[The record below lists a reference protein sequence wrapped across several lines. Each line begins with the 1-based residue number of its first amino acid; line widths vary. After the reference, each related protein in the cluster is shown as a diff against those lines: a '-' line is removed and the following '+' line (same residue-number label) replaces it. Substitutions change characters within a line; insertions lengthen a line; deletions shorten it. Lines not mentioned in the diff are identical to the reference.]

1 MAQKQIR
8 YGVKFDVHRENLKQ
22 IENDF
27 KQLQTSLKSIQDIKI
42 PDLAKLNNTSLKSAS
57 TILANIRSQ
66 AKTVQKALG
75 QAFNPKLNTTNL
87 TEFMRIL
94 KAEGTSMQQIY
105 NTFSKAG
112 PQGTAAFS
120 SLVNSVSNTNYQLK
134 QTQTVLDKIS
144 TTFANSLK
152 WNLASSAIN
161 SITRSI
167 QQAWGYTKS
176 LDGALNDIRIVTGK
190 SADDMAVF
198 AAKANE
204 AAQKLGVSTTDYTKG
219 ALIYAQQ
226 GLSDKEINA
235 RNEITAKV
243 ANVTGQSTEQA
254 AEELTAVWNGYKVN
268 ADEAELYVDRLA
280 AVASKTASNLEELSV
295 GMSKVASAAASL
307 GVGEDQLAAQL
318 STIIAAT
325 RQAPESVGTALRTV
339 YARISDIKAGIDED
353 GTSLGMYSGKMAELG
368 FNVLDAQGKLRNM
381 GEVIEEIGGRWAD
394 LTKEQQI
401 NLAQVMAGQRQYSN
415 LMALFEHFDEYNRAL
430 NIAQNATGT
439 LQQQQDTYMEDVN
452 AHVAV
457 LKASVENI
465 YDSLFSTEGMKNL
478 IDGLTEAANKLA
490 SFIDLIGGGGNL
502 LRSLG
507 SIALM
512 VFSTQIAKGIN
523 GVLMNAQAA
532 KSRVMEFENTLE
544 QVKEWQGIP
553 QLDQL
558 SQKLLENKQ
567 HLMEMAKL
575 MTPQQFVSFQKQI
588 SDINIMNDELKET
601 KSELNEINR
610 QIKMVS
616 PRQNLEGIVDSVRTQ
631 KTFEKNTNKLSEKF
645 GTIDESAINS
655 INELE
660 KLKEEFQQSFTT
672 AMSPGSSAQ
681 NTLKSMQTDLESYLQ
696 VFDTFTQKNKL
707 LADHRNQFKELQQVI
722 QELQNNFQN
731 VSTKEQAQNIL
742 NQYGDVFQRIW
753 NLATEG
759 ETRVSNVVNTVNDQI
774 QSGTS
779 NVVNRVREG
788 VENINRE
795 GQKLNS
801 FSEDVNKVFNI
812 KSLTNFS
819 GGLATVGMAIKQF
832 QSLGS
837 IWSKKEQDTSIGE
850 KLLKTM
856 IALGM
861 GLSMLLPALKRI
873 QVGFTELGIAQGFQA
888 AMAAVAEKANLLLA
902 GKLNILT
909 FSATLAKDA
918 LTKLAMA
925 AGAHPFVAVAAA
937 IVAVVGAISAIN
949 KATEENR
956 KATIED
962 SRAIIDEQNA
972 IQEQL
977 QSHTELYNSL
987 DELNKKYHQGT
998 ISRAELRNE
1007 IDNLA
1012 DQYDLEANK
1021 VKNLKQHYNDLKQAI
1036 IEYRIEEAKNKE
1048 SSIQKEMTA
1057 AGEALLAT
1065 AQGLGKGKTKS
1076 FSEHEVG
1083 DFVGFNFFDKNISE
1097 KQKDIFNQTGL
1108 DFLPTINVKE
1118 HPQEIAALYDQIQAT
1133 SELYH
1138 QTFDSEDLKDN
1149 PLLKKLE
1156 EAAEYLKRDAEAY
1169 QKSQEEFAQVEAD
1182 INAWQGEQAAKTNF
1196 YGIQKATDYV
1206 HERAKLIEQF
1216 KTELNKSQEDA
1227 EKMADVFLKD
1237 NFKQLYSQFQ
1247 ELASYTDQLKEKF
1260 HGLDEAALEML
1271 GKLDSQQLGFI
1282 KQVDFSNWD
1291 ELKNVIEYIT
1301 TADFSNLNRIL
1312 NPKIALASAKAQF
1325 NRYKDLADQYYDGK
1339 QIVIKKD
1346 EDFKKLIPEVQSY
1359 FETMEDGTHVMT
1371 GDAREFHNVV
1381 KGLEIQG
1388 FKQNAEA
1395 ITESNK
1401 RLQNLRN
1408 IDIQGGALSEAAY
1421 TKGGAVDSN
1430 GQFYFNKG
1438 SQVEQYLQQQLDALT
1453 EFGHDISDIVE
1464 WKALIQ
1470 DGDTTVKVVQDIAN
1484 AVDDYTNQV
1493 EKLGEKQKSNNDYM
1507 YQNQLALGKTAESM
1521 KELRQY
1527 LNQGLIEY
1535 EAFNKAAMELN
1546 QKLDLE
1552 GLDRKELEEYTDYL
1566 QQMANT
1572 SAALSDQLQKNE
1584 DAANKVAKG
1593 IMKMDKG
1600 VETLAK
1606 NWQKW
1611 SEFLAQTPEESSEFL
1626 QVMDDAR
1633 SAVAD
1638 LLDINKDYVSGDFIK
1653 EHLAEIGEAAQGSA
1667 TAIDSLRSELS
1678 EKVVAQIIV
1687 ENGIP
1692 EADQADIFASIDALQ
1707 ASIPDI
1713 EVGAT
1718 INDGPFLDQIQNII
1732 DQCGMTADQ
1741 ANAFLDTIGYE
1752 PTFET
1757 ETKSVTRDT
1766 PVTQTVSEVDFS
1778 SGDKLTVPLIGFDVP
1793 LPRIISHTETIGSDP
1808 VTETI
1813 EVPKMTSKNTPKLK
1827 SVTKKAGGSFNSGP
1841 NKKPSSGNKGK
1852 GGGGKGGGG
1861 KGKGQQPDT
1870 SQKDRKKDMEDTRD
1884 IYHDINIEL
1893 EQINRRLDRAQKKQD
1908 RLYGKQLLDNLN
1920 EQTKILEEH
1929 KAALEQK
1936 HKIQEQ
1942 DLKTQQETLKNLG
1955 VTFDEYNNIS
1965 NYMDILGRKQ
1975 AQINAETQK
1984 YNSLIDAYNASTDKD
1999 LKKALSEE
2007 AEKINKQIKQYDD
2020 EYKNL
2025 EKKIK
2030 DYDGLR
2036 VAMEDVVDQIEE
2048 ETQKQI
2054 EINIK
2059 KFRMEIEIRL
2069 EMGQAERDWNKF
2081 RREVLEHT
2089 DVIKDTDFQEIFS
2102 NARQNFSDVFSYF
2115 DVHGTKGSLQML
2127 TEQLMNTRAEIEAIN
2142 EIGKSA
2148 IYGDNKAQ
2156 AMEDLQKDLKELMS
2170 QMEDVQSLIDD
2181 IGEAYLDTID
2191 DVADQFDKQIEDYEY
2206 VEDLLEHDIDLLQL
2220 IYGDKNY
2227 DAMQKYYDTLT
2238 RNNLNHLDALKKQR
2252 DFWKQEWEQAVAR
2265 GDVQAAKQFEQNYKE
2280 TLENLNSLIEDAA
2293 QNIQDKYI
2301 NAIDKIF
2308 DELDKKISNG
2318 KGTDYLS
2325 TQWDLMNKNA
2335 EEYLDTI
2342 NSAFA
2347 IQETE
2352 RKYQKAIDESK
2363 NIKNQQTLKKLM
2375 DDQLNILRN
2384 KEKVS
2389 QYDVDRAEK
2398 LLQVEQARIALQEA
2412 QSAKTTLRL
2421 KRDSQGNYSYQYVA
2435 NDNAVDDARDNLA
2448 QAQNDLYNFDK
2459 ERYQSVLNDMLAAWK
2474 DFQSEYKEILED
2486 TSLAEEERI
2495 ERLALLRD
2503 EYGEYI
2509 NDKTAQNV
2517 EARQNLMESAFAD
2530 MAALYNT
2537 DVANYNQMSI
2547 DEQNI
2552 LMGDLVPAWQSGI
2565 QQMSDKVAGEG
2576 GFIPV
2581 CEQAFD
2587 SITEATKDYEEQLEN
2602 MANAAGVSLDYVT
2615 QGVDLLSEEFM
2626 RLIDNNDDLIDRMYS
2641 EVDAIQTLQDA
2652 ARELVNEYQNI
2663 YNEAKTAVSEIHNFI
2678 QEEQGRAAAY
2688 METANVAIESYH
2700 RTAQAY
2706 ADAYDQMASAF
2717 ENYAARVRAAASG
2730 DSSSGGSNGGNG
2742 GTGGGTGGTGATS
2755 SPSGNKSSKSSG
2767 NNKEIIETEEG
2778 FIAGGEY
2785 YKKYYYDSGGYTGNW
2800 HSTEGRPAILHQ
2812 KELVLNENDTK
2823 NFLEGTRVLR
2833 EISSSLQG
2841 SLYNRI
2847 DNIGLNSLMPTNKEE
2862 LEQNVHIE
2870 ASFPNVNSK
2879 KEIEEA
2885 FNDLVNLAAQRAMR
2899 NN

>member
-1 MAQKQIR
+1 
-8 YGVKFDVHRENLKQ
+8 
-22 IENDF
+22 
-27 KQLQTSLKSIQDIKI
+27 
-42 PDLAKLNNTSLKSAS
+42 
-57 TILANIRSQ
+57 
-66 AKTVQKALG
+66 
-75 QAFNPKLNTTNL
+75 
-87 TEFMRIL
+87 
-94 KAEGTSMQQIY
+94 
-105 NTFSKAG
+105 
-112 PQGTAAFS
+112 
-120 SLVNSVSNTNYQLK
+120 
-134 QTQTVLDKIS
+134 
-144 TTFANSLK
+144 
-152 WNLASSAIN
+152 
-161 SITRSI
+161 
-167 QQAWGYTKS
+167 
-176 LDGALNDIRIVTGK
+176 
-190 SADDMAVF
+190 
-198 AAKANE
+198 
-204 AAQKLGVSTTDYTKG
+204 
-219 ALIYAQQ
+219 
-226 GLSDKEINA
+226 
-235 RNEITAKV
+235 
-243 ANVTGQSTEQA
+243 
-254 AEELTAVWNGYKVN
+254 
-268 ADEAELYVDRLA
+268 
-280 AVASKTASNLEELSV
+280 
-295 GMSKVASAAASL
+295 MSKVASAAAAM

-318 STIIAAT
+318 STIISVT
-325 RQAPESVGTALRTV
+325 KQAPESVGTALRTV

-353 GTSLGMYSGKMAELG
+353 GVTLGNYSGKMAELG
-368 FNVLDAQGKLRNM
+368 INVLDMNGNLRDM
-381 GEVIEEIGGRWAD
+381 GEVMEEIGGKWGD
-394 LTKEQQI
+394 LTREQQI
-401 NLAQVMAGQRQYSN
+401 YLAQTMAGQRQYNN
-415 LMALFEHFDEYNRAL
+415 LLALFDNFERYNEML
-430 NIAQNATGT
+430 GVAQNAAGT
-439 LQQQQDTYMEDVN
+439 LQTQQDTYMESIP
-452 AHVAV
+452 AH
-457 LKASVENI
+457 LEILRASVEDI
-465 YDSLFSTEGMKNL
+465 YDSFADTDSINGL
-478 IDGLTEAANKLA
+478 IDGLSTAATFTANLV
-490 SFIDLIGGGGNL
+490 DGLGGGGAV

-507 SIALM
+507 AIGVT
-512 VFSTQIAKGIN
+512 VFSEQIAKGLNTTITN
-523 GVLMNAQAA
+523 LEIGKENARQFDQALQA
-532 KSRVMEFENTLE
+532 TKD
-544 QVKEWQGIP
+544 WQGIP
-553 QLDQL
+553 GLDKT
-558 SQKLLENKQ
+558 SQDLLKNREQLLE
-567 HLMEMAKL
+567 LARL
-575 MTPQQFVSFQKQI
+575 MTPEQFSGMQTLLNDITQVGNEIAQLEDEQSFLNKAIEDVLKYSDAWQTAEEVMASDEGQAEVIKRLQQQEQGIQNVVKAINQYSKLQNTMNTKMINGEEI
-588 SDINIMNDELKET
+588 S
-601 KSELNEINR
+601 SELE
-610 QIKMVS
+610 QAK
-616 PRQNLEGIVDSVRTQ
+616 QSV
-631 KTFEKNTNKLSEKF
+631 TNYY
-645 GTIDESAINS
+645 
-655 INELE
+655 NELE
-660 KLKEEFQQSFTT
+660 KL
-672 AMSPGSSAQ
+672 GSSGQ
-681 NTLKSMQTDLESYLQ
+681 LSERHIQSLENIKRELNTLDDAVDEPAMAAKIQLIVGELRGIASAAGQSATETRQKIESEMGAAA
-696 VFDTFTQKNKL
+696 DSIANKI
-707 LADHRNQFKELQQVI
+707 AEK
-722 QELQNNFQN
+722 
-731 VSTKEQAQNIL
+731 QAQLQSMVAQFVTGQERMQRAANI
-742 NQYGDVFQRIW
+742 
-753 NLATEG
+753 
-759 ETRVSNVVNTVNDQI
+759 
-774 QSGTS
+774 
-779 NVVNRVREG
+779 
-788 VENINRE
+788 ENYA
-795 GQKLNS
+795 KMA
-801 FSEDVNKVFNI
+801 
-812 KSLTNFS
+812 
-819 GGLATVGMAIKQF
+819 GGIAQVGSAIMQV
-832 QSLGS
+832 QNLGS
-837 IWSKKEQDTSIGE
+837 IWKNEDLTTGQKLLQTITNLAISLPMLATGFTKATTALGLMKTMTTAEAVAAGISTSAQAAHAVSIGLVGTASGAAAI
-850 KLLKTM
+850 KVQLLNTTLM
-856 IALGM
+856 I
-861 GLSMLLPALKRI
+861 
-873 QVGFTELGIAQGFQA
+873 
-888 AMAAVAEKANLLLA
+888 N
-902 GKLNILT
+902 
-909 FSATLAKDA
+909 
-918 LTKLAMA
+918 
-925 AGAHPFVAVAAA
+925 PFVAVAAGVLA
-937 IVAVVGAISAIN
+937 LVTALGALANAS
-949 KATEENR
+949 EEAR
-956 KATIED
+956 KATIES

-972 IQEQL
+972 VQDKID
-977 QSHTELYNSL
+977 SNRELYNSL
-987 DELNKKYHQGT
+987 DELNKKYHQGI
-998 ISRAELRNE
+998 ISRADLRNE

-1012 DQYDLEANK
+1012 EQYDLEADK

-1036 IEYRIEEAKNKE
+1036 IEYRIEEAQEKQ
-1048 SSIQKEMTA
+1048 SSIENEKEA
-1057 AGEALLAT
+1057 AQDALLAT
-1065 AQGLGKGKTKS
+1065 GQGLGKGDTKS
-1076 FSEHEVG
+1076 FSEYYNG
-1083 DFVGFNFFDKNISE
+1083 KYRGFNFYDQNMSE
-1097 KQKDIFNQTGL
+1097 KQKEIFNQTGL
-1108 DFLPTINVKE
+1108 EFKPYINVKE
-1118 HPQEIAALYDQIQAT
+1118 DPQNLAAIYDQILAT
-1133 SELYH
+1133 LKLYNSTLSSE
-1138 QTFDSEDLKDN
+1138 ELKDN
-1149 PLLKKLE
+1149 PIIERLNAAAKYLRQDVE
-1156 EAAEYLKRDAEAY
+1156 EYK
-1169 QKSQEEFAQVEAD
+1169 KSQEEFAQVEAD

-1196 YGIQKATDYV
+1196 YEIQEATGYIK
-1206 HERAKLIEQF
+1206 ERDKLIEQF
-1216 KTELNKSQEDA
+1216 KTELNKTPEEA
-1227 EKMADVFLKD
+1227 KKMADVFLKD

-1312 NPKIALASAKAQF
+1312 NPKIALSSAKAQF

-1611 SEFLAQTPEESSEFL
+1611 SKFLAQTPEESSEFL

-1692 EADQADIFASIDALQ
+1692 EADQADILASIDALQ

-1778 SGDKLTVPLIGFDVP
+1778 SGDKLTVPLIGFDIP

-2007 AEKINKQIKQYDD
+2007 AEKINKQIKEYDD
-2020 EYKNL
+2020 EYKDL

-2030 DYDGLR
+2030 NYDSLR

-2089 DVIKDTDFQEIFS
+2089 

-2142 EIGKSA
+2142 ETGKSA

-2206 VEDLLEHDIDLLQL
+2206 IEDLLEHDIDLLQL

-2227 DAMQKYYDTLT
+2227 DAMQKYYDTLA
-2238 RNNLNHLDALKKQR
+2238 RNNLNHLDSLKKQR

-2435 NDNAVDDARDNLA
+2435 DNNAVDDARDNLA

-2459 ERYQSVLNDMLAAWK
+2459 ERYQSVLNDMLSAWK

-2495 ERLALLRD
+2495 EKLALLRD

-2509 NDKTAQNV
+2509 NDKTLQNV
-2517 EARQNLMESAFAD
+2517 EARQNLLESAFAD
-2530 MAALYNT
+2530 IAALYNT

-2552 LMGDLVPAWQSGI
+2552 LMGDLVPAWESGI

-2587 SITEATKDYEEQLEN
+2587 SITEATKDYEEQLDN
-2602 MANAAGVSLDYVT
+2602 MANAAGISLNYVT
-2615 QGVDLLSEEFM
+2615 QGVDLLSYAFED
-2626 RLIDNNDDLIDRMYS
+2626 LIENNDDLIDRMYS
-2641 EVDAIQTLQDA
+2641 EVDAIETLQDV
-2652 ARELVNEYQNI
+2652 ARGLVDEYQNV

-2688 METANVAIESYH
+2688 AETANAAIESYN

-2706 ADAYDQMASAF
+2706 VDAYNQMASAF
-2717 ENYAARVRAAASG
+2717 EDYAARVRAAASG

-2742 GTGGGTGGTGATS
+2742 GTGGGTGATS